1 MHLRSSSR
9 RDWALTAVLKSCP
22 TSGGWD
28 VEEKTEESESWARE
42 LGLGMGMLGMPS
54 MSAAFCDMRGELEL
68 Q

>member
-1 MHLRSSSR
+1 
-9 RDWALTAVLKSCP
+9 
-22 TSGGWD
+22 
-28 VEEKTEESESWARE
+28 